1 MYTCAM
7 TKYLTIT
14 EARKQLLG
22 LPEKLTDEPIIIT
35 KHGKPVMVTIS
46 YEQME
51 SLLETLEILG
61 DREFTTQLNQ
71 GIKQDREEK
80 TVSWDEAKKK
90 LGW

>member
-1 MYTCAM
+1 MA
-7 TKYLTIT
+7 KYLTIT
-14 EARKQLLG
+14 EARNKLLG
-22 LPEKLTDEPIIIT
+22 LPDELTDEPIIIT

-61 DREFTTQLNQ
+61 DREFSTQLKE
-71 GIKQDREEK
+71 GIQQDKEGK
-80 TVSWDEAKKK
+80 TVSWSEAKAK

>member
-1 MYTCAM
+1 M

-22 LPEKLTDEPIIIT
+22 LPEKLTDEPIVIT

-46 YEQME
+46 HEQME
-51 SLLETLEILG
+51 SLLETLEILE
-61 DREFTTQLNQ
+61 DRNFSSQLAT
-71 GIKQDREEK
+71 GIEQANREE
-80 TVSWDEAKKK
+80 TVSWKEAKDR

>member
-1 MYTCAM
+1 MA
-7 TKYLTIT
+7 KYLTIT

-22 LPEKLTDEPIIIT
+22 LPDKLTDEPIIIT

-51 SLLETLEILG
+51 SLLETLEILA
-61 DREFTTQLNQ
+61 DKKFSTQLKA
-71 GIKQDREEK
+71 GIEQDREGT
-80 TVSWDEAKKK
+80 TVSWEEAKDE

>member
-1 MYTCAM
+1 MA
-7 TKYLTIT
+7 KYLTIT

-22 LPEKLTDEPIIIT
+22 LPDELTDEPIIIT

-61 DREFTTQLNQ
+61 DKEFSSQLAA
-71 GIKQDREEK
+71 GIQQDRAGK
-80 TVSWDEAKKK
+80 TVSWEEAKNK

>member
-1 MYTCAM
+1 MA
-7 TKYLTIT
+7 KYLTIT

-22 LPEKLTDEPIIIT
+22 LPDKLTDEPIIIT

-61 DREFTTQLNQ
+61 DKEFSTQLKE
-71 GIKQDREEK
+71 GIQQDKEGK
-80 TVSWDEAKKK
+80 TVSWSEARAK

>member
-1 MYTCAM
+1 M

-22 LPEKLTDEPIIIT
+22 LPDKLTDEPIIIT

-51 SLLETLEILG
+51 SLLETLEILEDSNFSSQLATG
-61 DREFTTQLNQ
+61 IQQADRGQ
-71 GIKQDREEK
+71 
-80 TVSWDEAKKK
+80 TVSWEEAKNR